1 MRSWLFNTLDYA
13 YPVFTSIGGWK
24 TDRYYKRDYRKL
36 VNMNLDC
43 SIDTR
48 LEITWFHLFTQEKED
63 YILGLMDRYNIT
75 DKNILFIQGKTDN
88 KAYVRVLLP
97 KEAKIKES
105 SYINIT
111 ELEKHQLVEF
121 YTRTRRLEKVIH
133 TIEYTIPN
141 TTCEDYSFALYKQP
155 WIRSFDIEMEENG
168 KLSKKYWTSE
178 DYYYNFNNIK

>member
-1 MRSWLFNTLDYA
+1 
-13 YPVFTSIGGWK
+13 
-24 TDRYYKRDYRKL
+24 
-36 VNMNLDC
+36 
-43 SIDTR
+43 
-48 LEITWFHLFTQEKED
+48 
-63 YILGLMDRYNIT
+63 MDRYNIT

-141 TTCEDYSFALYKQP
+141 TTCLDILPQKEVIRYMLHSKFILCPSTYDSNPNTCKEAISTGCIPIISKNIGTHEKYPDYLVCKDLS
-155 WIRSFDIEMEENG
+155 ENEWVQ
-168 KLSKKYWTSE
+168 KLSELLDKYESIK
-178 DYYYNFNNIK
+178 DCYKNIHFEKMDIQNLFDV